1 MNDEL
6 KQREEQLSALADGQ
20 LQGQEFEQAMHWAA
34 TAQGQATWTTYQVIG
49 DVLRSAELAQHGHH
63 DLLAGIRTRLAQE
76 NAAPA
81 LMQQPRP
88 PLQSA
93 QLEQVA
99 PPGRSQAANASV
111 FRWKMVAGLASLAAV
126 SALGWHMAL
135 APAESG
141 GGSLVAVSAPATA
154 SPAPNHPQASASV
167 MLRDPRLDELMA
179 AHQQYGATTTLQMPA
194 GFLRNANFAASNR

>member
-20 LQGQEFEQAMHWAA
+20 LQGQELEQAIGWTA
-34 TAQGQATWTTYQVIG
+34 TAQGQATWTTYHVIG
-49 DVLRSAELAQHGHH
+49 DVLRSAELAQHGHQ
-63 DLLAGIRTRLAQE
+63 DLLAAVRARLAQE
-76 NAAPA
+76 NLSPS
-81 LMQQPRP
+81 
-88 PLQSA
+88 LQSA

-135 APAESG
+135 APTDS
-141 GGSLVAVSAPATA
+141 SD
-154 SPAPNHPQASASV
+154 SPQQMAGQSFPQLTNHPQASTSV
-167 MLRDPRLDELMA
+167 MLRDPRLDELIA
-179 AHQQYGATTTLQMPA
+179 AHKQYGTTTTLQMPA
-194 GFLRNANFAASNR
+194 EFLRNANFAAPSR